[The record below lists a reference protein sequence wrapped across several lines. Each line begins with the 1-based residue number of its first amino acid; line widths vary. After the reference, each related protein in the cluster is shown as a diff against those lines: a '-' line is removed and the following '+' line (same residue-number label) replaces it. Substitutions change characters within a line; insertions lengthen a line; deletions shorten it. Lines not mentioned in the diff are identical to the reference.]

1 MHEGMGT
8 GGQFHPL
15 EGNDPRTVASYRI
28 AARLGAGG
36 MGQVYLSHT
45 PGGHPIAVKVIRP
58 ELGDDP
64 GFRQRFRLEVQA
76 AQRVQG
82 LYTAPVIDFDT
93 EGGRPWLA
101 TAYVPGPS
109 LAVAVS
115 RHGRLPV
122 PAVLR
127 LLAGMAEALKVIHG
141 AGIVHRDLK
150 PANVLL
156 ASDGPRVIDFG
167 IARAADATALTGTGI
182 TVGTPAFMSPEQAEG
197 KEVGPASDVFALGQV
212 GVYAA
217 LGNTAY
223 GEGNSHAVLYRIVH
237 EEPDLAG
244 LPEELGFLA
253 RCLVKDP
260 AQRPEP
266 AEIIELCQAASAT
279 PLSQRGSWLPEP
291 MSEDIDRRT
300 RASARMLTEMSVLR
314 PGGEGGAPAAHP
326 PTEPGAAHTPA
337 AGPGDAHNPNSGP
350 GDAHGPAA
358 SPGHPHDPAAGP
370 VGPPL
375 APSTPPGGFADLP
388 TSASA
393 HTPPPYPGSYPGPGQ
408 VPQPGVGPHT
418 GGPHTGPS
426 YPGTYPGTYPG
437 QHPTT
442 PPPHSLHAAPY
453 PTGPQPGWTPQPP
466 PRKKMPGG
474 VLALI
479 VIAAVLLPVGGCAA
493 LLANMADDAR
503 KDRAGGGAS
512 SGPSRS
518 ADGKG
523 SARPDPKPVSYK
535 GVNLTRNYYIRFAD
549 SPPRPID
556 DSDAAYND
564 DADFY
569 YWSNDHYLGSNGEK
583 ISLLNNSQKGSLG
596 TCRDETRYTERL
608 TLSQVSPGSQI
619 CVHTR
624 SGHIGL
630 VTFRGR
636 SSASD
641 PSDYV
646 TLDLTL
652 WRNAEEPSKES
663 VF

>member
-1 MHEGMGT
+1 MHEGTAT

-15 EGNDPRTVASYRI
+15 EDNDPRTVASYRI

-36 MGQVYLSHT
+36 MGQVYLSYT

-58 ELGDDP
+58 ELGEDP

-115 RHGRLPV
+115 EHGKF
-122 PAVLR
+122 PAATVLR
-127 LLAGMAEALKVIHG
+127 LLAGMAEALKVIHS

-167 IARAADATALTGTGI
+167 IARAADATALTGTGVTI
-182 TVGTPAFMSPEQAEG
+182 GTPAFMSPEQAAG
-197 KEVGPASDVFALGQV
+197 KEVGPASDIFALGQV

-237 EEPDLAG
+237 EEPDLTG

-253 RCLVKDP
+253 RCLAKDP

-266 AEIIELCQAASAT
+266 AEIIELCRAASST
-279 PLSQRGSWLPEP
+279 PLSQRGSWLPER
-291 MSEDIDRRT
+291 MSEDIEMRT
-300 RASARMLTEMSVLR
+300 RASAQMLTSMSAKAESPDGSPSSAASAPTAPGDLR
-314 PGGEGGAPAAHP
+314 TPVAASQATPPAAAPAA
-326 PTEPGAAHTPA
+326 PA
-337 AGPGDAHNPNSGP
+337 AP
-350 GDAHGPAA
+350 PA
-358 SPGHPHDPAAGP
+358 
-370 VGPPL
+370 
-375 APSTPPGGFADLP
+375 PPGLAHHP
-388 TSASA
+388 TAAAA
-393 HTPPPYPGSYPGPGQ
+393 HTPPPYPGSYPAQ
-408 VPQPGVGPHT
+408 NQAPQPGGP
-418 GGPHTGPS
+418 
-426 YPGTYPGTYPG
+426 TYPGTYPG
-437 QHPTT
+437 QHPTA

-453 PTGPQPGWTPQPP
+453 PMQPQPGWAPQPP
-466 PRKKMPGG
+466 PKKKMGG
-474 VLALI
+474 GAIALI

-493 LLANMADDAR
+493 YLANLATDAAK
-503 KDRAGGGAS
+503 KDRRSSAS
-512 SGPSRS
+512 AS
-518 ADGKG
+518 G
-523 SARPDPKPVSYK
+523 SAGSNSKSRPDPKPVTYK
-535 GVNLTRNYYIRFAD
+535 GVNLTKNYYLRFSD
-549 SPPRPID
+549 SPPKPISS
-556 DSDAAYND
+556 SDAAYED
-564 DADFY
+564 DSDFY
-569 YWSNDHYLGSNGEK
+569 YWSSERYLGSHGEK
-583 ISLLNNSQKGSLG
+583 ISLLNNSQKGSLQ
-596 TCRDETRYTERL
+596 TCRNETRFTERL
-608 TLSQVSPGSQI
+608 TISQVSSGSQI
-619 CVHTR
+619 CVHTE

-652 WRNAEEPSKES
+652 WRNAEEPAGSGY
-663 VF
+663 

>member
-1 MHEGMGT
+1 MHEGQAT

-15 EGNDPRTVASYRI
+15 EENDPRTVASYRI

-36 MGQVYLSHT
+36 MGQVYLSYT

-58 ELGDDP
+58 ELGEDP

-109 LAVAVS
+109 LAVAVAE
-115 RHGRLPV
+115 HGGFPV
-122 PAVLR
+122 ATVLR

-167 IARAADATALTGTGI
+167 IARAADATALTGTGVTI
-182 TVGTPAFMSPEQAEG
+182 GTPAFMSPEQAAG
-197 KEVGPASDVFALGQV
+197 KEVGPASDIFALGQV

-237 EEPDLAG
+237 EEPDLTG

-253 RCLVKDP
+253 RCLAKDP

-266 AEIIELCQAASAT
+266 AEIIELCRAASAT
-279 PLSQRGSWLPEP
+279 PLSQHGSWLPER
-291 MSEDIDRRT
+291 MSEDIEMRT
-300 RASARMLTEMSVLR
+300 RASAQMLTSMSAKAEPSETSDGSPASVASAPTA
-314 PGGEGGAPAAHP
+314 PGDLSTPPAAAPAA
-326 PTEPGAAHTPA
+326 PA
-337 AGPGDAHNPNSGP
+337 A
-350 GDAHGPAA
+350 
-358 SPGHPHDPAAGP
+358 
-370 VGPPL
+370 PP
-375 APSTPPGGFADLP
+375 TPPGLAHHP
-388 TSASA
+388 TAAAAAA
-393 HTPPPYPGSYPGPGQ
+393 HTPPPYPGTYPGATQ
-408 VPQPGVGPHT
+408 APQT
-418 GGPHTGPS
+418 GGPA
-426 YPGTYPGTYPG
+426 YPGTYPG
-437 QHPTT
+437 QHPTP

-453 PTGPQPGWTPQPP
+453 PQQPQPGWAPQPP
-466 PRKKMPGG
+466 PKKKMGG
-474 VLALI
+474 GAIALI

-493 LLANMADDAR
+493 FLASMATDAAKKNR
-503 KDRAGGGAS
+503 SSSSASAGATG
-512 SGPSRS
+512 S
-518 ADGKG
+518 AGSDGKQ
-523 SARPDPKPVSYK
+523 RPDPKPVTYK
-535 GVNLTRNYYIRFAD
+535 GVNLTNDYYIRFAD
-549 SPPRPID
+549 SPPKPISS
-556 DSDAAYND
+556 SDAAYED

-569 YWSNDHYLGSNGEK
+569 YWSNERYLGSRDKK
-583 ISLLNNSQKGSLG
+583 ISLLNNSQKGSLR
-596 TCRDETRYTERL
+596 TCRDETRFTERL
-608 TLSQVSPGSQI
+608 TIGQVSSGSQI
-619 CVHTR
+619 CVHTE

-636 SSASD
+636 SAESD

-646 TLDLTL
+646 TVDLTL
-652 WRNAEEPSKES
+652 WRNAEEPARSGY
-663 VF
+663 